1 MCSRVLFGAY
11 LQQTDQ
17 NRDISVVVVVDG
29 SKKKKKKNPQETE
42 SMTAEMLRC
51 LSALHMANCTAK
63 SLPVFNSD
71 QYFFFSSLTPVQS
84 PEIITNFR

>member
-29 SKKKKKKNPQETE
+29 SKKKKRRKILKKTE

-63 SLPVFNSD
+63 S
-71 QYFFFSSLTPVQS
+71 SSSV
-84 PEIITNFR
+84 